1 MKVTRL
7 ARRQAREL
15 FLSCRRDGQLDPDR
29 VRAVVQQLVAQ
40 RPRGYLGILTHFRRL
55 VKLEVER
62 RTARIESAVE
72 LAPTQRVALQE
83 TLLRRYGPGLMF
95 NFDTKPELLGGL
107 RVRVGSEVFDGS
119 IRARLRA
126 LEESL

>member
-15 FLSCRRDGQLDPDR
+15 FLSCRIDGRLDPDR
-29 VRAVVQQLVAQ
+29 VRAAVQQLVTQ

-55 VKLEVER
+55 VKLEVDR
-62 RTARIESAVE
+62 RTARIESAVA
-72 LAPTQRVALQE
+72 LAPALQAALQA
-83 TLLRRYGPGLMF
+83 TLERRYGPGLWF
-95 NFDTKPELLGGL
+95 QFQTRPELLGGL
-107 RVRVGSEVFDGS
+107 RVQVGSELYDGS
-119 IRARLRA
+119 IRARLQA

>member
-15 FLSCRRDGQLDPDR
+15 FLSCRLDGGLDPER
-29 VRAVVQQLVAQ
+29 VRAVVQQLVEQ
-40 RPRGYLGILTHFRRL
+40 RPRGYLGILAHFRRL

-72 LAPTQRVALQE
+72 LAPPQQTALQA
-83 TLLRRYGPGLMF
+83 TLQRRYGPGLF
-95 NFDTKPELLGGL
+95 FQFQTRPELLGGL
-107 RVRVGSEVFDGS
+107 RVQVGSEVYDGT
-119 IRARLRA
+119 IWARLRA